1 MENTIKRE
9 TDNIRNQVGQLSL
22 CVYNTQNIT
31 RALFNGLDKDGNVTI
46 STHDYISLID
56 LIAELKTEYVAPYT
70 SLLYARYNYRI
81 VLSLL
86 KQFCNI
92 PKQNSLV
99 FSMNGLEV
107 GSIIKGK
114 IMGSY
119 LPHQQLEGECDSKPY
134 MDLVEKVTEDQCEI
148 QLDPIKFFQEQIPGT
163 STTFH
168 DAYLA
173 CKAGDALLA
182 IWTDLMLSKGVKMGV
197 SLNVTDMDRRTI
209 YRFRY
214 ERQNGVPGTLAEPD
228 YVDRYELH
236 PKMQFNEYY
245 MNC

>member
-1 MENTIKRE
+1 MENTIKHE
-9 TDNIRNQVGQLSL
+9 TENIRNQVGQLSL

-46 STHDYISLID
+46 QSHDYVGLID
-56 LIAELKTEYVAPYT
+56 LIAELKIKYTVPYT
-70 SLLYARYNYRI
+70 DPLRARYNYRMF
-81 VLSLL
+81 LSKL
-86 KQFCNI
+86 KKFCNI
-92 PKQNSLV
+92 PKENSLV

-119 LPHQQLEGECDSKPY
+119 LPNQQIESKGDSKPY
-134 MDLVEKVTEDQCEI
+134 LYLVQDVTEDKCEI
-148 QLDPIKFFQEQIPGT
+148 KLDPIKFFQEQVPGT
-163 STTFH
+163 NMTLRET
-168 DAYLA
+168 YIA

-182 IWTDLMLSKGVKMGV
+182 IWTDLMLSKGVKMGDT
-197 SLNVTDMDRRTI
+197 LNVDMHQRTV

-214 ERQNGVPGTLAEPD
+214 ERPNGVPGTLAEPD

-245 MNC
+245 MCC

>member
-9 TDNIRNQVGQLSL
+9 TDSIRNQVGQLSL

-31 RALFNGLDKDGNVTI
+31 RALFNGLDKDGNVSI

-56 LIAELKTEYVAPYT
+56 LITELKTKYTVPYT
-70 SLLYARYNYRI
+70 SPLYARYNYRI
-81 VLSLL
+81 FLSML
-86 KQFCNI
+86 KTFCNI
-92 PKQNSLV
+92 PRENSLV

-114 IMGSY
+114 VMGSY
-119 LPHQQLEGECDSKPY
+119 LPYQQIEGKADSKLY
-134 MDLVEKVTEDQCEI
+134 LDLVKEVTEDKCEI
-148 QLDPIKFFQEQIPGT
+148 KLDPVKFFQEQVPGT
-163 STTFH
+163 NMTLRET
-168 DAYLA
+168 YIA

-182 IWTDLMLSKGVKMGV
+182 IWTDLMISRGVKMGDT
-197 SLNVTDMDRRTI
+197 LNVIDMHLRTI

-214 ERQNGVPGTLAEPD
+214 ERPNGVPGTLAEPD

-245 MNC
+245 MCF

>member
-9 TDNIRNQVGQLSL
+9 TENIRNQVGQLSL

-46 STHDYISLID
+46 SSHDYISLID
-56 LIAELKTEYVAPYT
+56 QIAVLKTKYTVPYT
-70 SLLYARYNYRI
+70 GPLHARYNYR
-81 VLSLL
+81 VFLSML
-86 KQFCNI
+86 KKFCNI
-92 PKQNSLV
+92 PKENSLV
-99 FSMNGLEV
+99 ISMNGLEV

-119 LPHQQLEGECDSKPY
+119 LPYQWFEGKRDRKLY
-134 MDLVEKVTEDQCEI
+134 LDLVKEVTEDKCEI
-148 QLDPIKFFQEQIPGT
+148 KLDPVKFFQEQVPGT
-163 STTFH
+163 NMTLRET
-168 DAYLA
+168 YIA

-182 IWTDLMLSKGVKMGV
+182 IWTDLMISRGVKMGDTLDV
-197 SLNVTDMDRRTI
+197 VDAYRRTV

-214 ERQNGVPGTLAEPD
+214 ERPNGVPGTLAEPD

-245 MNC
+245 KCF